1 MKYLDN
7 HGVVSPLGALILS
20 AALLATGQL
29 LLPAFSLMSELRRSA
44 NRLEETLYLLNAV
57 HQVASLKEEEF
68 QAVDSGTSRGGVRMR
83 VRRLERDRLEVTLI
97 PRSAESLPWQQE
109 ATEAGVLLAGD
120 QAGRGITLYVDLD
133 REEPR

>member
-1 MKYLDN
+1 MPADAAACC
-7 HGVVSPLGALILS
+7 GA
-20 AALLATGQL
+20 AGAVPT
-29 LLPAFSLMSELRRSA
+29 PRTWWRTRRTPLMSELRRSA
-44 NRLEETLYLLNAV
+44 ARLEETLYLLNAV

-109 ATEAGVLLAGD
+109 ATEAGVLLAGE